1 MTSHLLSVLPLLLAA
16 SFGTGGAGSLLGPQV
31 PRAGLT
37 PGERAMLGACR
48 DPWLATQRAGATDAP
63 SALTAAERA
72 VLRAADERGDSLR
85 DLRAGT
91 SDKDAL
97 LYMLIGA
104 AVVVALILVF

>member
-1 MTSHLLSVLPLLLAA
+1 M
-16 SFGTGGAGSLLGPQV
+16 
-31 PRAGLT
+31 
-37 PGERAMLGACR
+37 
-48 DPWLATQRAGATDAP
+48 
-63 SALTAAERA
+63 
-72 VLRAADERGDSLR
+72 RAADERGDSLR